1 MKKDP
6 TRDFVYYYDEQGTNQ
21 VSEQIMNAYNSGV
34 IDQADGQFDMSQF
47 PTAEETE

>member
-6 TRDFVYYYDEQGTNQ
+6 TKDFVYFYDEQGTDQ

-34 IDQADGQFDMSQF
+34 IDQPDGQFDMSQF